1 MPYRCIKPLCD
12 SMGCCMCNCAVPEE
26 QVSPAKTN
34 AERQRELRKRR
45 AEEQAAEVRGIYA
58 HLDDHEAIK
67 EAAAKINRRRARL
80 AAKRAA
86 P

>member
-1 MPYRCIKPLCD
+1 M
-12 SMGCCMCNCAVPEE
+12 NA
-26 QVSPAKTN
+26 AKTN
-34 AERQRELRKRR
+34 AERQRKLRERR
-45 AEEQAAEVRGIYA
+45 AAEQAAEVRGIYA

-80 AAKRAA
+80 AAKRSA

>member
-1 MPYRCIKPLCD
+1 M
-12 SMGCCMCNCAVPEE
+12 SA
-26 QVSPAKTN
+26 AKTN
-34 AERQRELRKRR
+34 AERQRELRERR
-45 AEEQAAEVRGIYA
+45 AKEHAAEVRGIYA
-58 HLDDHEAIK
+58 HLDDHEATK